1 MRRMA
6 GLARAGAAW
15 LTAYVA
21 AGGLA
26 GGMLARSQVPFH
38 LFNEVVV
45 PARCWPELSLFN
57 LIETR
62 CESGVWNVLWFFA
75 VGAPRLLTGVVG
87 MALVFMADAVR
98 RPGGFDLW
106 AMLAV
111 LSAASAGLVLAYWV
125 GVSFWRRRAV
135 WAAVVVALAVVAEHG
150 IYIAGIW
157 L

>member
-1 MRRMA
+1 
-6 GLARAGAAW
+6 
-15 LTAYVA
+15 
-21 AGGLA
+21 
-26 GGMLARSQVPFH
+26 
-38 LFNEVVV
+38 
-45 PARCWPELSLFN
+45 
-57 LIETR
+57 
-62 CESGVWNVLWFFA
+62 
-75 VGAPRLLTGVVG
+75 